1 METKPVPRS
10 PEWMAM
16 IRQKS
21 QAKAAERRKIKEA
34 EKLKK
39 TTTHS
44 QKLKEANDVL
54 NPKPAEP
61 TPEAAVENE
70 PLPKKTK
77 APTWRPMDLENEA
90 APGQSKKSYKEEYY
104 KRKLELLDRQP
115 QQPPSQ
121 PQQGNPAYALAK
133 HEIKQHVDR
142 NVMKQVW
149 SELFSGTECP
159 Y

>member
-16 IRQKS
+16 IREKAK
-21 QAKAAERRKIKEA
+21 AKAAENRKIKEA

-39 TTTHS
+39 TTAHA
-44 QKLKEANDVL
+44 QKFKEANEIL

-61 TPEAAVENE
+61 TPEPVVENE
-70 PLPKKTK
+70 PLPPKTK
-77 APTWRPMDLENEA
+77 APARRTLDLQTDDI
-90 APGQSKKSYKEEYY
+90 PTKKTSYKEEYY

-115 QQPPSQ
+115 QQ

>member
-1 METKPVPRS
+1 MEEKPKPGT
-10 PEWMAM
+10 PEWMKYIQARAM
-16 IRQKS
+16 
-21 QAKAAERRKIKEA
+21 AKKAEQRKIKEA

-44 QKLKEANDVL
+44 QKLKEANEVL
-54 NPKPAEP
+54 NQGSPKPAEP
-61 TPEAAVENE
+61 TPEPVVENE
-70 PLPKKTK
+70 PLPPKTK
-77 APTWRPMDLENEA
+77 APARRTLDLQTDDI
-90 APGQSKKSYKEEYY
+90 PTKKTSYKEEYY

-115 QQPPSQ
+115 QQ

>member
-1 METKPVPRS
+1 MEEKPKPGT
-10 PEWMAM
+10 PEWMKY
-16 IRQKS
+16 I
-21 QAKAAERRKIKEA
+21 QAKAMAKKAEQRKIKEA

-44 QKLKEANDVL
+44 QKLKEANEVL
-54 NPKPAEP
+54 SPKPAEP
-61 TPEAAVENE
+61 TPEPVVENE
-70 PLPKKTK
+70 PLPPKTK
-77 APTWRPMDLENEA
+77 APARRTLDLETDDI
-90 APGQSKKSYKEEYY
+90 PTKKTSYKEEYY

-115 QQPPSQ
+115 QQP
-121 PQQGNPAYALAK
+121 QQGNPAYAIAK